1 MGICFP
7 KMTPPRYKDKDEP
20 LNPKPSAVVPTSSS
34 PTYSESAPSVTP
46 PSETQYSEV
55 ESSLPRVQLIGDVL
69 CPFTLRV
76 QIALQFK
83 VWNVC
88 NSSLFSFFPV
98 FFLLLSLL
106 KCE

>member
-83 VWNVC
+83 VRNVC
-88 NSSLFSFFPV
+88 NSSLFSFFLC
-98 FFLLLSLL
+98 FFTLIFV
-106 KCE
+106 EM